1 VTVSSSAGPDF
12 ERRVY
17 AVLGLPFDAIDE
29 AETARHVCDAAAQ
42 RRRCLVSTPNLNF
55 SIGCLDDPAFR
66 QSVLQSDF
74 SVADGWPVIW
84 AARWTD
90 GGVRHRVAGSS
101 LFEHLRAMHTDPPLK
116 VFFLGGRSGVAE
128 AAVAQINAG
137 REGVRGVGFDDGGFG
152 DVEAMSTAELRGKI
166 NGSGADFLVVSI
178 GAKKGQAWILRNQS
192 QLQVPVISYL
202 GAVVNF
208 VAGTVA
214 RAPKW
219 VQRLN
224 GEWFWRILQERS
236 LFGRY
241 WNDGRRL
248 MRIVLRDLLPLSR
261 WLKQHAPSAMALAD
275 ARLEILRGDEG
286 PTLALEGAWC
296 EANAGPLREAL
307 RDLVAEGR
315 PVRVDLGRATYLDSA
330 VLGLLMLL
338 HGWHTRQGLP
348 GTVAWASPEAR
359 FILGKSQAAYL
370 LREP

>member
-1 VTVSSSAGPDF
+1 VPDF

-29 AETARHVCDAAAQ
+29 AEAARQVCEAAAQ
-42 RRRCLVSTPNLNF
+42 RRRCFLSTPNLNF
-55 SIGCLDDPAFR
+55 VVGCLDDPAFR
-66 QSVLQSDF
+66 QSVLASDL

-84 AARWTD
+84 AAGWTN

-101 LFEHLRAMHTDPPLK
+101 LFERLRAMRNDPPLK
-116 VFFLGGRSGVAE
+116 IFFLGGPPGAAE
-128 AAVAQINAG
+128 AAVARLNAG
-137 REGVRGVGFDDGGFG
+137 TAGVRGVGFDEGGFG
-152 DVEAMSTAELRGKI
+152 DVEAMSTAELRAKI
-166 NGSGADFLVVSI
+166 NASGADFLVVSV
-178 GAKKGQAWILRNQS
+178 GAKKGQAWILRNQP

-208 VAGTVA
+208 VAGTVS
-214 RAPKW
+214 RAPQW

-236 LFGRY
+236 LFSRY

-248 MRIVLRDLLPLSR
+248 LGIVLRDLLPLSR
-261 WLKQHAPSAMALAD
+261 WLRQHVPTAAALAD
-275 ARLEILRGDEG
+275 ARLEIVRSDPG
-286 PTLALEGAWC
+286 PTLALEGAWS
-296 EANAGPLREAL
+296 EANARPLREAL
-307 RDLVAEGR
+307 RELVTEGR
-315 PVRVDLGRATYLDSA
+315 PVRVDLGRATYLDSS

-359 FILGKSQAAYL
+359 FILAKSQAAYL

>member
-1 VTVSSSAGPDF
+1 MTVSAGPDF

-29 AETARHVCDAAAQ
+29 AEAARCVCAAAAARQ
-42 RRRCLVSTPNLNF
+42 RCFLSTPNLNF
-55 SIGCLDDPAFR
+55 AVACRSDAAFR
-66 QSVLQSDF
+66 HSVLVSSL
-74 SVADGWPVIW
+74 SVADGWPIVR
-84 AARWTD
+84 AARWVGAAVTSK
-90 GGVRHRVAGSS
+90 VAGSN
-101 LFEHLRAMHTDPPLK
+101 LFERLRSSSLQPPLR
-116 VFFLGGRSGVAE
+116 VFFFGGPPGVAE
-128 AAVAQINAG
+128 RAHQVLSGATQGICS
-137 REGVRGVGFDDGGFG
+137 VGFHAAGFG
-152 DVEAMSTAELRGKI
+152 DVASMSTDQIRSAIDR
-166 NGSGADFLVVSI
+166 AQPDFLVVSL
-178 GAKKGQAWILRNQS
+178 GASKGQRWILQNMVH
-192 QLQVPVISYL
+192 LEVPVVSHL

-208 VAGTVA
+208 VAGTVT
-214 RAPKW
+214 RAPRW

-248 MRIVLRDLLPLSR
+248 LGIVLRDLLPLSR
-261 WLKQHAPSAMALAD
+261 WLRQHAPTDTALESA
-275 ARLEILRGDEG
+275 RIEVIRGDEG

-296 EANAGPLREAL
+296 EANARPLREAL

-348 GTVAWASPEAR
+348 GTVAGASPEAR
-359 FILGKSQAAYL
+359 FILAKSQAAYL